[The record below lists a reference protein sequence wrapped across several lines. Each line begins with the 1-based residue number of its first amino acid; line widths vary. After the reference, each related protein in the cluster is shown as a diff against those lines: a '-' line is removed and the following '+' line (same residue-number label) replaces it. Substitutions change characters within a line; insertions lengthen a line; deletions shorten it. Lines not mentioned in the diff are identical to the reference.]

1 MNGKWKSGGLVGIGV
16 VAGLLLGLNFS
27 AVAQREAR
35 YPLPLPEI
43 RALTEV
49 FGKIKEDY
57 VDQVDDKKLLT
68 GAVRGMLSD
77 LDPHSAYLD
86 PEENRE
92 FETSIRGEFGGLGI
106 EVGTEDG
113 FVKVV
118 SPIEDTPAARAGIK
132 ANDLIIKID
141 DKSTKGISL
150 NDAVKQMRGKPKTP
164 IKLSIARKGEA
175 KPLEVTLIREV
186 IKVQSV
192 KAKLMEP
199 GYAHL
204 RITQFQERT
213 VEDTARAIERMYK
226 ENGGKLNG
234 IVLDLRNNPGGLLHA
249 AIGVSAVFLEP
260 RTLVVSSN
268 GRLPDTKHEYL
279 AVPEEYTMRRE
290 DILKNVPAAAR
301 TVPMVV
307 LVNDGSASASEIVAG
322 ALQDTKRA
330 VIMGQT
336 TFGKGSVQT
345 KVNLSNGAGMKLTT
359 ARYYTPSGR
368 SIQAKGIVPDWMVNE
383 TENGA
388 IRTAR
393 MREADLANHLINDK
407 DPNAEKAAIAA
418 AAAAA
423 AAEKKDGAKDD
434 KKDGAADK
442 PPARIEFGSKEDFQ
456 YQQAVNLLKG
466 QPVKGERSNEAPGPK
481 TADAKDAI
489 KEPAKDAK

>member
-1 MNGKWKSGGLVGIGV
+1 MNGKWKSSGLVGVGV
-16 VAGLLLGLNFS
+16 VAGVLLGLNFS

-49 FGKIKEDY
+49 FGRIKEDY
-57 VDQVDDKKLLT
+57 VDPVDDKKLLT
-68 GAVRGMLSD
+68 GAVRGMLTD

-86 PEENRE
+86 PEENKE

-113 FVKVV
+113 YVKVV

-141 DKSTKGISL
+141 DMSTKGLSL
-150 NDAVKQMRGKPKTP
+150 NDAVKKMRGKVATK
-164 IKLSIARKGEA
+164 IKLSIARKGETR
-175 KPLEVTLIREV
+175 PIDVTLTREV

-192 KAKLMEP
+192 KAKLTEP
-199 GYAHL
+199 GYAWL

-213 VEDTARAIERMYK
+213 VEDTAKALERLYK

-249 AIGVSAVFLEP
+249 AIGVSAAFLQP
-260 RTLVVSSN
+260 GALVVSSN

-279 AVPEEYTMRRE
+279 ATPEEYTMRRD

-301 TVPMVV
+301 NVPMVV

-322 ALQDTKRA
+322 AMQDTKRA
-330 VIMGQT
+330 IIMGQT

-368 SIQAKGIVPDWMVNE
+368 SIQAKGIVPDWVVNE
-383 TENGA
+383 SEAGDRRA
-388 IRTAR
+388 SR

-407 DPNAEKAAIAA
+407 DPSAEKMPVFADPKPDA
-418 AAAAA
+418 
-423 AAEKKDGAKDD
+423 KKDDAKKEAEDKTPIKLDASKDD
-434 KKDGAADK
+434 
-442 PPARIEFGSKEDFQ
+442 FQ
-456 YQQAVNLLKG
+456 FQQALNLLKG
-466 QPVKGERSNEAPGPK
+466 QSVKGEKSKEPAAPK
-481 TADAKDAI
+481 TAEVK
-489 KEPAKDAK
+489 K

>member
-1 MNGKWKSGGLVGIGV
+1 MNGKWKSGGLVGVGV

-57 VDQVDDKKLLT
+57 VDSVDDKKLLT

-86 PEENRE
+86 PEENKE

-113 FVKVV
+113 YVKVV
-118 SPIEDTPAARAGIK
+118 SPIEDTPAAKAGIK

-141 DKSTKGISL
+141 DMSTKGISL
-150 NDAVKQMRGKPKTP
+150 NDAVKKMRGKPKTP
-164 IKLSIARKGEA
+164 IKLSIARKGET
-175 KPLEVTLIREV
+175 KPLEITLVREV

-192 KAKLMEP
+192 KAKLVEP

-213 VEDTARAIERMYK
+213 VEDTARAIERLYK

-249 AIGVSAVFLEP
+249 AIGVSAAFLQP
-260 RTLVVSSN
+260 GALVVSSN

-279 AVPEEYTMRRE
+279 ATPEEYTMRRD
-290 DILKNVPAAAR
+290 DILKNVPPAAR

-330 VIMGQT
+330 TIMGQT

-383 TENGA
+383 TAAGE
-388 IRTAR
+388 RRVAR

-407 DPNAEKAAIAA
+407 DPNAEKMPASVVEANKPDAKKD
-418 AAAAA
+418 
-423 AAEKKDGAKDD
+423 EKKE
-434 KKDGAADK
+434 ADEK

-456 YQQAVNLLKG
+456 FAQAINLLKG
-466 QPVKGERSNEAPGPK
+466 LPVKGERASDATAPAK
-481 TADAKDAI
+481 TADAQK
-489 KEPAKDAK
+489 

>member
-1 MNGKWKSGGLVGIGV
+1 MNGKWKNSGLVGVGV

-57 VDQVDDKKLLT
+57 VDVVDDKKLLT

-86 PEENRE
+86 PDENRE

-113 FVKVV
+113 YVKVV

-164 IKLSIARKGEA
+164 IKLSIARKGEG
-175 KPLEVTLIREV
+175 KPLEITLMREV

-192 KAKLMEP
+192 KAKLVDN
-199 GYAHL
+199 GYAWL

-213 VEDTARAIERMYK
+213 AEDTAKALERMFK

-249 AIGVSAVFLEP
+249 AIGVSAAFLP
-260 RTLVVSSN
+260 ANSLVVSSN

-279 AVPEEYTMRRE
+279 ATPEEYTMRRD

-301 TVPMVV
+301 TIPMVV

-322 ALQDTKRA
+322 AMQDTKRGI
-330 VIMGQT
+330 IMGQT

-368 SIQAKGIVPDWMVNE
+368 SIQAKGIVPDWVVNE
-383 TENGA
+383 TENGERHA
-388 IRTAR
+388 AR
-393 MREADLANHLINDK
+393 MREADLAGHLINDK
-407 DPNAEKAAIAA
+407 DPNAEKTPVVVPEKPDAKAD
-418 AAAAA
+418 
-423 AAEKKDGAKDD
+423 EKKAD
-434 KKDGAADK
+434 DK
-442 PPARIEFGSKEDFQ
+442 PPVRIEFGSKDDFQ
-456 YQQAVNLLKG
+456 FTQALNLLKG
-466 QPVKGERSNEAPGPK
+466 QPVKGEHVTEPAGPK
-481 TADAKDAI
+481 TADAK
-489 KEPAKDAK
+489 K

>member
-1 MNGKWKSGGLVGIGV
+1 MNGKWKSSGMVGIGV

-57 VDQVDDKKLLT
+57 VDNVEDKKLLT
-68 GAVRGMLSD
+68 GAVRGMLTE

-113 FVKVV
+113 YVKVV

-164 IKLSIARKGEA
+164 IKLSIARKGETR
-175 KPLEVTLIREV
+175 PIEVTLIREV
-186 IKVQSV
+186 IRVQSV
-192 KAKLMEP
+192 KAKMTEP

-213 VEDTARAIERMYK
+213 VDDMAKAIERLYK
-226 ENGGKLNG
+226 ENGGKMTA
-234 IVLDLRNNPGGLLHA
+234 IILDLRNNPGGLLHS
-249 AIGVSAVFLEP
+249 AIGVSAAFLEP
-260 RTLVVSSN
+260 RALVVSSN
-268 GRLPDTKHEYL
+268 GRLPDTKHDYL
-279 AVPEEYTMRRE
+279 ATPEEYTMRAR
-290 DILKNVPAAAR
+290 DDLLKNLPPAVR

-322 ALQDTKRA
+322 AMQDTKRA
-330 VIMGQT
+330 IIMGQT

-368 SIQAKGIVPDWMVNE
+368 SIQAKGIVPDWVVNE
-383 TENGA
+383 TEAGDRRA
-388 IRTAR
+388 TR

-407 DPNAEKAAIAA
+407 DPNAEKLPPVVLVPKAD
-418 AAAAA
+418 
-423 AAEKKDGAKDD
+423 EKKDE
-434 KKDGAADK
+434 KKEADDK
-442 PPARIEFGSKEDFQ
+442 PPVRIEFGSKEDFQ
-456 YQQAVNLLKG
+456 YQQALNLLKG
-466 QPVKGERSNEAPGPK
+466 QPVKGERANDASAPQK
-481 TADAKDAI
+481 TADAK
-489 KEPAKDAK
+489 K